1 VRDWLR
7 TLLRQENNITGS
19 ALSFGL
25 LAIPYGKHH
34 VAFFD
39 NMFSGFEE
47 GSLIVTRPIEL
58 SDLALTEE
66 SAIFR
71 EGFAPKVPPLV
82 TLHGNHSQN
91 RDAKIESHF
100 GEHLVATGRER
111 GKTLLDALDLR
122 KFDSDHIFDPRP
134 IDPGASLVASYA
146 NPHDQMRPS
155 FTSSR

>member
-1 VRDWLR
+1 VYDWLR
-7 TLLRQENNITGS
+7 LLLSKDNNITGS
-19 ALSFGL
+19 TFSFSL
-25 LAIPYGKHH
+25 LAVPYGKHH
-34 VAFFD
+34 VTLLD
-39 NMFSGFEE
+39 NVLSGFKE
-47 GSLIVTRPIEL
+47 GSLIVARPIEL

-66 SAIFR
+66 SAIFH
-71 EGFAPKVPPLV
+71 EGIAPKVPLV

-111 GKTLLDALDLR
+111 GKTLLDARDLR
-122 KFDSDHIFDPRP
+122 KFDPDHIFDPQP